1 MEWRIINFQN
11 INKMKTIF
19 KYFSYVMAVAIGLI
33 ACSEKD
39 SDVPYKFPVP
49 ENYMLQLL
57 SQDVQKSATTRTFTL
72 VLATNGLTSPTSGS
86 GQYLSVEFISNRLN
100 YFLAPGN
107 YTIAEQSVAKAGN
120 YVIGYDNG
128 GTYWVDVANGAETK
142 KLKITDGTIIVKREG
157 DVYTISSTVML
168 EDGVMIDINYAGTI
182 VFEPDPPAYT
192 YTLEVQKPYAWTP
205 DGNTWISVSG
215 SQLNK
220 ISVSS
225 EGIPVAYLEIVTAED
240 PASLAG
246 TYPVK
251 AVNSL
256 ENAIVQ
262 GQYMDIAWLG
272 APFSMVIESGSWY
285 IGAIDKM
292 FIRDGN
298 INITDNGGV
307 LTITG
312 SGLGIQDVSTQ
323 GAFGNLST
331 PGSVDYQE
339 VTREMV
345 HSYTYTKTV
354 TAPYAWTM
362 DGQNFTP
369 VPGSQ
374 LNTIVIS
381 DNGIPAATF
390 EIVTEEN
397 TASLSGVFPVK
408 AVNSPERA
416 IVQGQYIN
424 LLWMAMFDMA
434 IESGSR
440 YIEGGE
446 TMYVRD
452 GNITITDN
460 GGVLTI
466 TGSSLSLQDV
476 STELAFGNL
485 PAPGSVN
492 YQNVTP

>member
-1 MEWRIINFQN
+1 
-11 INKMKTIF
+11 MKNTL
-19 KYFSYVMAVAIGLI
+19 KYLLLFALVSVFT
-33 ACSEKD
+33 ACEKD
-39 SDVPYKFPVP
+39 PIDSLSGEYPAP
-49 ENYMLQLL
+49 ENYTLNLL
-57 SQDVQKSATTRTFTL
+57 SQDVQKGATTRTFTL
-72 VLATNGLTSPTSGS
+72 ELGNSS
-86 GQYLSVEFISNRLN
+86 QYLAVEFVGSRLN

-107 YTIAEQSVAKAGN
+107 YTVAEQAAARVGN
-120 YVIGYDNG
+120 YVAGYGNG
-128 GTYWVDVANGAETK
+128 GTYWVTGSS
-142 KLKITDGTIIVKREG
+142 KLKLTDGTIAVKLEG
-157 DVYTISSTVML
+157 GVYTITGTVML
-168 EDGVMIDINYAGTI
+168 EDHSIIKIIFTGAIIFD
-182 VFEPDPPAYT
+182 PDPPVMT
-192 YTLEVQKPYAWTP
+192 YTLETAMPAMGGAMGTDPIASSRMNKITVFTEGMQVAYFEVITA
-205 DGNTWISVSG
+205 DNAISLSG
-215 SQLNK
+215 SYVVTDGINATGQANNGYYLDL
-220 ISVSS
+220 S
-225 EGIPVAYLEIVTAED
+225 EYGMGIMKGGSYYID
-240 PASLAG
+240 G
-246 TYPVK
+246 TD
-251 AVNSL
+251 
-256 ENAIVQ
+256 E
-262 GQYMDIAWLG
+262 
-272 APFSMVIESGSWY
+272 
-285 IGAIDKM
+285 M
-292 FIRDGN
+292 FIRAGGGN
-298 INITDNGGV
+298 IDIADNNGT

-312 SGLGIQDVSTQ
+312 SNLPIQDIST
-323 GAFGNLST
+323 GMAFGIL
-331 PGSVDYQE
+331 PARGSMNYQE
-339 VTREMV
+339 VTREV
-345 HSYTYTKTV
+345 AHSYTYTKTV

-369 VPGSQ
+369 VAGSQ
-374 LNTIVIS
+374 LNTIAIS

-408 AVNSPERA
+408 AVNSLERA

-466 TGSSLSLQDV
+466 TGNGLSLQDV